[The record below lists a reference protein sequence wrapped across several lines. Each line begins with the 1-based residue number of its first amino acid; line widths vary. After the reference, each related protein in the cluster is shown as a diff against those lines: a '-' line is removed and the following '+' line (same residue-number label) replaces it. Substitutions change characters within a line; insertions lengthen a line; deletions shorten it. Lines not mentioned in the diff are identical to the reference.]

1 MMGVNMVAISSLHQI
16 PLLLPD
22 LRLYASQTIEKFNIC
37 SDDAIYHSNN
47 KKPSYCWDSQPF
59 VAIFRT

>member
-22 LRLYASQTIEKFNIC
+22 LRLYARDVRNTDIRFRFSFQ
-37 SDDAIYHSNN
+37 
-47 KKPSYCWDSQPF
+47 KPNHRK
-59 VAIFRT
+59 I